1 MIPMPSGVRVW
12 IATGHTDM
20 RRGMQGLALQVQ
32 EQLKRDPHGGDL
44 YVFRG
49 RRGDLAKILW
59 HDGVGLSLYA
69 KRLDRGKFIWPS
81 AKEGVI
87 SISAGQMAYM
97 LEGIDWRKSATDL
110 AAQKRRLIM
119 SAQAPAKR
127 RKSWGQ
133 THFRAPQ
140 ITRTVIL
147 CVACIPLLSR
157 FPTTSPP

>member
-12 IATGHTDM
+12 IAAGHTDM

-44 YVFRG
+44 YIFRG

-59 HDGVGLSLYA
+59 HDGLGLSLYA

-81 AKEGVI
+81 AKEGVV
-87 SISAGQMAYM
+87 SISAGADGLHAGRNR
-97 LEGIDWRKSATDL
+97 LEESATDV
-110 AAQKRRLIM
+110 AAEERGL
-119 SAQAPAKR
+119 SATTEAPAKR
-127 RKSWGQ
+127 RKTWDH

-147 CVACIPLLSR
+147 CVAWIPLPRL

>member
-44 YVFRG
+44 YLFRG
-49 RRGDLAKILW
+49 RRGDLTKILR

-81 AKEGVI
+81 AKEGVV
-87 SISAGQMAYM
+87 SISAGHMAYM
-97 LEGIDWRKSATDL
+97 LDRLEESATDMEAEERGL
-110 AAQKRRLIM
+110 
-119 SAQAPAKR
+119 SATTKASAKL
-127 RKSWGQ
+127 RKS
-133 THFRAPQ
+133 
-140 ITRTVIL
+140 
-147 CVACIPLLSR
+147 
-157 FPTTSPP
+157 